1 MAEELN
7 KIFDAMFI
15 ANALP
20 ARQWLPWEYVIPII
34 KQVSDVFAKF
44 REQNRSYFNEH
55 IQSLNPDHVRD
66 VLDALVV
73 QRNAMQA
80 EGEMVSF
87 TDQHAAAIIMDI
99 VLRKAK
105 S

>member
-1 MAEELN
+1 
-7 KIFDAMFI
+7 MF
-15 ANALP
+15 
-20 ARQWLPWEYVIPII
+20 EV
-34 KQVSDVFAKF
+34 F

-55 IQSLNPDHVRD
+55 VQSLNPDKVRD

-73 QRNAMQA
+73 QRNAMQS

-87 TDQHAAAIIMDI
+87 TDKHASAIIMDI
-99 VLRKAK
+99 VLRKAQ